1 MLALLST
8 NDAAGHV
15 PATPPTRPP
24 LDATGGGG
32 AGATA
37 ESLSFAAPPP
47 ALRADAPAL
56 RPATAALKRSGCI
69 RLRGAHD
76 PAVCRAAAEFVTKRL
91 EVLRQAAASAG
102 AGGEEVRLKTRE
114 LVRRSPG
121 RCVATEVLWF
131 CCFGCPCIQFYPP
144 PSHGDVRPSL
154 LPRRRYDVTW
164 TGSSEEPPP
173 FAQLRRGA
181 PWLPLMRRLLGPA
194 CRLLHSGCVV
204 ALPGAETQGVHRDGK
219 ALFGEAFSDRNDDDL
234 GEGGGTVQ
242 STALPVHCITVF
254 IPLAQLDDVN
264 GPTEYW
270 PGTHRIASEDVAGRA
285 PLAFGGS
292 EAGDAILFDYRVLHR
307 GGHNASDEP
316 RLLAYFTY
324 GRSWFADATN
334 YSDTSLLPDETSV
347 LPDEAVTG
355 PRVGSGG
362 GGGAS
367 PSAPKA
373 EVVGAGGSGGKG
385 GSASEARTPTPA
397 PTQGSDLDMDLE
409 VD

>member
-1 MLALLST
+1 
-8 NDAAGHV
+8 
-15 PATPPTRPP
+15 
-24 LDATGGGG
+24 
-32 AGATA
+32 
-37 ESLSFAAPPP
+37 
-47 ALRADAPAL
+47 
-56 RPATAALKRSGCI
+56 
-69 RLRGAHD
+69 
-76 PAVCRAAAEFVTKRL
+76 
-91 EVLRQAAASAG
+91 
-102 AGGEEVRLKTRE
+102 
-114 LVRRSPG
+114 
-121 RCVATEVLWF
+121 
-131 CCFGCPCIQFYPP
+131 
-144 PSHGDVRPSL
+144 
-154 LPRRRYDVTW
+154 VTW

-181 PWLPLMRRLLGPA
+181 PWVPLMRRLLGPA

-347 LPDEAVTG
+347 LSDEAETG
-355 PRVGSGG
+355 PRVGSGGGVCGDGG

-373 EVVGAGGSGGKG
+373 EVMGGGAGGSGGKG
-385 GSASEARTPTPA
+385 GSASEARTLTQRGLTPTPA
-397 PTQGSDLDMDLE
+397 HGSDLDIDLE